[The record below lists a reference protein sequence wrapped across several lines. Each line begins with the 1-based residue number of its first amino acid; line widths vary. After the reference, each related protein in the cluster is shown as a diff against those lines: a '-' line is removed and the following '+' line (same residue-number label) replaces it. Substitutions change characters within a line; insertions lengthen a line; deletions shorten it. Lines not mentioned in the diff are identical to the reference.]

1 MEKEVAPSKVNNAT
15 FRSHGYNGIFRI
27 THIASHCTGETIV
40 SRPIA
45 RIGGLKGEEEGA
57 SGGGGRGKEIEGG
70 NGGGGVGTRTGQTRV
85 PTARVRDKRVTSGPF
100 TQNAFVRPDIL
111 ISMPTRENGTE
122 ETLQE
127 EDRYTPALGQVTE
140 SCAV

>member
-1 MEKEVAPSKVNNAT
+1 MEA
-15 FRSHGYNGIFRI
+15 
-27 THIASHCTGETIV
+27 
-40 SRPIA
+40 
-45 RIGGLKGEEEGA
+45 A
-57 SGGGGRGKEIEGG
+57 SGGKGERHRGWKRGEG
-70 NGGGGVGTRTGQTRV
+70 GGGGVGTRTGQTRV

-111 ISMPTRENGTE
+111 ISMPTRGNGTE

-127 EDRYTPALGQVTE
+127 EDRYTPTLGQVTE